1 MQSQLLP
8 SRAAL
13 IDRIALQLEYGQQII
28 NVVGQSGLGKSYLL
42 ESFITDKY
50 PEFNKAFVQVSATL
64 TDNELMHALLE
75 HSFRAPLVDH
85 NLSLY
90 ENFQLLHQHAPCGP
104 CLWIL
109 DGGRHLSDE
118 IIEQLNR
125 LVKTSNET
133 IYILI
138 GSQQAN
144 MIVGALDIHLEPLT
158 WHESKQLMQ
167 WYFKNLPMDED
178 PIFQTFIESS
188 RGNPAL
194 LLSWKPEEQST
205 NLREKKP
212 SNWHWHFLV
221 LTIVLAVLAVGLLYK
236 KELVTLLPDEQVVDV
251 PELVLPPPQ
260 LNEQPTN
267 EVVEAPATTSNINS
281 SIELDKSS
289 DSVDTADSAMV
300 LNTTVKNDVQSIL
313 SDLEPIVTQPA
324 EVNKDTELPQIAKQT
339 VKSPIDHSGVLEEKT
354 DDQKTELVVVMPDTN
369 ATISE
374 EPKLSIHS
382 IDDSSWYVALES
394 SAWTIQVM
402 AVTDDKDAQA
412 FRDEFPNLNAKVYP
426 ALRKGTWWYV
436 VTVGQYANI
445 AEAKSARQELPENVL
460 KNQPFYKKVSQIQEE
475 IRASSR

>member
-118 IIEQLNR
+118 MIEQLNR

-188 RGNPAL
+188 RGNPTL

-236 KELVTLLPDEQVVDV
+236 KELVTLLPDEQVSDV
-251 PELVLPPPQ
+251 PELVLPRPQ
-260 LNEQPTN
+260 LNEQSAK
-267 EVVEAPATTSNINS
+267 EVVDAPATTSNIDS
-281 SIELDKSS
+281 SIELDKSG
-289 DSVDTADSAMV
+289 DSVDTADSAV
-300 LNTTVKNDVQSIL
+300 TLNTTLKNDVQSIL
-313 SDLEPIVTQPA
+313 SDLEPIEAQPVEA
-324 EVNKDTELPQIAKQT
+324 NKGTELPQIAEQ
-339 VKSPIDHSGVLEEKT
+339 VVESQIDQPEVLEANA
-354 DDQKTELVVVMPDTN
+354 DDKKAELTVVTPDTA
-369 ATISE
+369 ATIAE
-374 EPKLSIHS
+374 EPKPSIHS
-382 IDDSSWYVALES
+382 IDDSSWYVALAS

-412 FRDEFPNLNAKVYP
+412 FRDEFPNLDAKVYP

-445 AEAKSARQELPENVL
+445 AEAKSARQQLPENVL